1 MNTLKE
7 FLRSLGTLRVT
18 LALGAIAMLLLRPV
32 PRTAAVFSGWALVP
46 TFLAPVLT
54 PMIFMGLLLDALM
67 GVVLLV
73 GQEGDRRRYR
83 TVIIAD
89 LVLAGLLA
97 VWWWPYYSTLGR

>member
-1 MNTLKE
+1 MNILKE
-7 FLRSLGTLRVT
+7 FMRSLGPLRVT
-18 LALGAIAMLLLRPV
+18 LALGAIAMLLLRPA

-67 GVVLLV
+67 GVVLFV

-83 TVIIAD
+83 TVIVVD
-89 LVLAGLLA
+89 LVLALLL
-97 VWWWPYYSTLGR
+97 VFWWWPYYAALGR

>member
-1 MNTLKE
+1 MNTLKT
-7 FLRSLGTLRVT
+7 FLRSLGPLRAT
-18 LALGAIAMLLLRPV
+18 LALGAILMLLLRPA

-83 TVIIAD
+83 TVIVVD
-89 LVLAGLLA
+89 LVLAALLMF
-97 VWWWPYYSTLGR
+97 WWWPYYTALGR

>member
-1 MNTLKE
+1 MNTLKT
-7 FLRSLGTLRVT
+7 FLRSLGPLRVT
-18 LALGAIAMLLLRPV
+18 LALGAVLMLLLRPA

-73 GQEGDRRRYR
+73 GDTGDRRRYR
-83 TVIIAD
+83 TVIVVD
-89 LVLAGLLA
+89 LVLAALLMF
-97 VWWWPYYSTLGR
+97 WWWPYYSALGR

>member
-1 MNTLKE
+1 MNVLKE
-7 FLRSLGTLRVT
+7 FLRSLGFLRAALV
-18 LALGAIAMLLLRPV
+18 LGALAMLLLRPA

-73 GQEGDRRRYR
+73 GKEGDRRRYR
-83 TVIIAD
+83 TVIAVD
-89 LVLAGLLA
+89 LALAALLA
-97 VWWWPYYSTLGR
+97 AWWWPYYAALGR